1 MLPSHAL
8 NHGTKTNA
16 IEPALVEMRE
26 AMFGGKLTIAGH
38 NTELLE
44 EMRNY
49 HRDEDFKIVKQ
60 LDDLISAL
68 RYAIAS
74 RRHGQA
80 AVGLRGHRLRGPALC
95 TAASSAQSTALAIC
109 PRTPNH
115 ADGGIDPFTGT

>member
-1 MLPSHAL
+1 
-8 NHGTKTNA
+8 
-16 IEPALVEMRE
+16 MRE

-80 AVGLRGHRLRGPALC
+80 AVGLRGHRLRGPALR

-109 PRTPNH
+109 PRYAKPCRWRDRSFYGHLNNLCFLKPR
-115 ADGGIDPFTGT
+115 G